1 MDTINTH
8 YIECNKYKPKYVGMG
23 IGSPD
28 EVLLQCNHLNPISTK
43 SDLLLMKQNATQKHM
58 HTLLTNTS
66 VTTYI
71 LLLPVDH
78 LILVHLVNATLIHV
92 KSRIRSHAYK
102 CNPILV
108 SSILDL
114 RSLYKCCQP
123 ITLYGFLLFTFRHH
137 QSLCLIRPSSNLFM
151 FQGKKEEWK
160 KD

>member
-1 MDTINTH
+1 LETINTH
-8 YIECNKYKPKYVGMG
+8 YILNAINTAISPNMWVWAL
-23 IGSPD
+23 GSPG
-28 EVLLQCNHLNPISTK
+28 EVLLLQCNNLNPIYQLK

-114 RSLYKCCQP
+114 RSL
-123 ITLYGFLLFTFRHH
+123 
-137 QSLCLIRPSSNLFM
+137 
-151 FQGKKEEWK
+151 
-160 KD
+160 